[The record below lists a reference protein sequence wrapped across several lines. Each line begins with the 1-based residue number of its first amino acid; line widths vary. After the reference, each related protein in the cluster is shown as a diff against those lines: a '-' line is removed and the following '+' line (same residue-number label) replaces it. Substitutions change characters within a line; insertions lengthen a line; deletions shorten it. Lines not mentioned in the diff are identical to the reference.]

1 MKHLKLYKIFESAD
15 SIKEDLSDIL
25 TDLKDVSGD
34 WYFFVEGDDMS
45 KFIEVYISFGDED
58 PQELERDE
66 DDEGPVYKDENI
78 SDDVILTITTVMNY
92 MKNINWN
99 GSIFIVS
106 EFGNDP
112 DYDMRE
118 RVTLEEL
125 KNCFISENE
134 SIRLTFRKD

>member
-1 MKHLKLYKIFESAD
+1 MKHLKIYKIFESVE
-15 SIKEDLSDIL
+15 SISDDLKDIL

-99 GSIFIVS
+99 GSIFIVT

-134 SIRLTFRKD
+134 SIRLTFVKD

>member
-1 MKHLKLYKIFESAD
+1 MKHLKLYKIFESVD

-25 TDLKDVSGD
+25 TDLRDISGE
-34 WYFFVEGDDMS
+34 WYFHVEGDDLS
-45 KFIEVYISFGDED
+45 KFIEVYISFGDEE
-58 PQELERDE
+58 PEELERNE

-78 SDDVILTITTVMNY
+78 SDDIILTIRTVMNY
-92 MKNINWN
+92 MENINWQ
-99 GSIFIVS
+99 GSIFIVT

>member
-1 MKHLKLYKIFESAD
+1 MKHLKLYKIFESVE
-15 SIKEDLSDIL
+15 SISDDLKDIL

-34 WYFFVEGDDMS
+34 WYSFVEGDDMS

-99 GSIFIVS
+99 GSIFIVT

>member
-1 MKHLKLYKIFESAD
+1 MKHLKLYKIFESVE
-15 SIKEDLSDIL
+15 SISDDLKDIL

-99 GSIFIVS
+99 GSIFIVT

-134 SIRLTFRKD
+134 SIRLTFVKD

>member
-1 MKHLKLYKIFESAD
+1 MKHLKIYKIFESVE
-15 SIKEDLSDIL
+15 SISDDLKDIL

-99 GSIFIVS
+99 GSIFIVT

-125 KNCFISENE
+125 GNSYLGENE
-134 SIRLTFRKD
+134 SIRLTFVKD

>member
-58 PQELERDE
+58 TQELERDE

-99 GSIFIVS
+99 GSIFIVT

>member
-1 MKHLKLYKIFESAD
+1 MKHLKLYKIFESVE
-15 SIKEDLSDIL
+15 SISDDLEDIL

-34 WYFFVEGDDMS
+34 WYFFVEGDDMG
-45 KFIEVYISFGDED
+45 KFIEVYISFGDEN

-78 SDDVILTITTVMNY
+78 SDDIILTIQTVMNY

-99 GSIFIVS
+99 GSIFIVT

-125 KNCFISENE
+125 GNSYLGENE
-134 SIRLTFRKD
+134 SIRLTFVKD

>member
-1 MKHLKLYKIFESAD
+1 MKHLKLYKIFESVE
-15 SIKEDLSDIL
+15 SISDDLKDIL

-34 WYFFVEGDDMS
+34 WYFFVEDDDMS

-99 GSIFIVS
+99 GSIFIVT

>member
-1 MKHLKLYKIFESAD
+1 MKYLKLYKIFESVE
-15 SIKEDLSDIL
+15 SISDDLEDIL

-45 KFIEVYISFGDED
+45 KFIEVYISFGDKN
-58 PQELERDE
+58 PQELERDD

-78 SDDVILTITTVMNY
+78 SDDIILTIQTVMNY

-99 GSIFIVS
+99 GSIFIVT

-125 KNCFISENE
+125 GNSYLGENE
-134 SIRLTFRKD
+134 SIRLTFVKD

>member
-99 GSIFIVS
+99 GSIFIVT

>member
-99 GSIFIVS
+99 GSIFIVT

-134 SIRLTFRKD
+134 SIRLTFVKD

>member
-1 MKHLKLYKIFESAD
+1 MKHLKIYKIFESVE
-15 SIKEDLSDIL
+15 SISDDLKDIL

-34 WYFFVEGDDMS
+34 WYSFVEGDDMS

-99 GSIFIVS
+99 GSIFIVT

>member
-1 MKHLKLYKIFESAD
+1 MKHLKLYKIFESVE
-15 SIKEDLSDIL
+15 SISDDLKDIL

-66 DDEGPVYKDENI
+66 DDEGPVYKDVNI
-78 SDDVILTITTVMNY
+78 SDDIILTIRTVMNY
-92 MKNINWN
+92 MENINWN
-99 GSIFIVS
+99 GSIFIVT

-125 KNCFISENE
+125 GNSYLGENE
-134 SIRLTFRKD
+134 SIRLTFVKD